1 MRAVCLA
8 KCPTPGRWKRV
19 DRAKLCDGN
28 SITNSGFSPNLML
41 ILVDCPKC
49 GSKVEFEAA
58 RAGMEEVC
66 PRCRFPLIVP
76 KRGIGPGTVVGGF
89 RIESLLGRGG
99 MGDVYL
105 AYQPSMDRYVALK
118 ILPSRLT
125 ADEELVRRFLQEVR
139 LGARLEH
146 PNLLATHEAG
156 EDQGVYYMAM
166 AYVKGETLEELVLRE
181 GPLSEKSVLEIA
193 RGVASALQYCWQEHR
208 ILHRD
213 IKPSNIMLD
222 QYGSVRVMDMGIS
235 MMVGTKSELTLDDT
249 LIGTPNYMSPEQIED
264 SRRVD
269 IRSDMYSLGATL
281 YFALTAQ
288 VPFKG
293 ATIAETVRKQ
303 MEGGLPD
310 PRTYAPKLSEPCVSL
325 LEVML
330 ACEAR
335 ARHPDWPA
343 LSEDIR
349 RVQLGKRPQHTLPRN
364 AKSVMRRR
372 RDERYGHALAVSRP
386 IRTANGT
393 ATPKKFSTRRRAFL
407 PQERSSPTSKAL
419 AILWLLMLAG
429 GAVAFYQATRSW
441 QEREERLAAM
451 RAAEL
456 RQRHMEA
463 VQRQERAKLQQQF
476 EEALQFARSRTND
489 PASALAR
496 FEELVPKVAGTEL
509 EETVRSHVAALR
521 EIESTRKRLLT
532 TARSLAQA
540 GKLEEAIE
548 FLHSYDGPHAMV
560 LREPRVALMA
570 ELSEELIRQREI
582 ELSQIEKA
590 QRQAVGRL
598 DALVTELADLLLRF
612 DFAAADRRAAEAE
625 LDDSFR
631 LVAEMR
637 DRVCRTARA
646 VAKLP
651 TLVLNSYER
660 DRGLEIPVGLK
671 RGTETLQIW
680 TVEAGK
686 VQAARIE
693 RPGWGVAVAH
703 PTSFS
708 YEDLTTREKM
718 ARLGTAPGEERDI
731 MRGLLSFEAGA
742 YDSAQK
748 YFRNASSPLVQVLE
762 QKIALRLGAGI
773 TAATENLSR

>member
-1 MRAVCLA
+1 M
-8 KCPTPGRWKRV
+8 
-19 DRAKLCDGN
+19 
-28 SITNSGFSPNLML
+28 F

-58 RAGMEEVC
+58 RAGREEVC

-139 LGARLEH
+139 LAARLEH

-181 GPLSEKSVLEIA
+181 GPLSEKSALEIA

-235 MMVGTKSELTLDDT
+235 KMVGTKSELTLDDT
-249 LIGTPNYMSPEQIED
+249 LLGTPNYMSPEQIED

-269 IRSDMYSLGATL
+269 VRSDMYSLGATL

-310 PRTYAPKLSEPCVSL
+310 PRTYAQKLSEPCVSL

-330 ACEAR
+330 AREAR
-335 ARHPDWPA
+335 ARHPDWTA

-407 PQERSSPTSKAL
+407 PQERSSPASKAL

-429 GAVAFYQATRSW
+429 GAVAFYQAARSW

-463 VQRQERAKLQQQF
+463 VRRAAEAEQERAKLQQQF

-496 FEELVPKVAGTEL
+496 FEELAPKVAGTEL
-509 EETVRSHVAALR
+509 EQTVRSHVAALR
-521 EIESTRKRLLT
+521 EEVLAREIESTGKRLLT
-532 TARSLAQA
+532 TARSLARA

-548 FLHSYDGPHAMV
+548 LLDSYDGPHAMA

-570 ELSEELIRQREI
+570 ELGEELIRQREI
-582 ELSQIEKA
+582 ELTQIEEA

-598 DALVTELADLLLRF
+598 DALVRELADLLLRF
-612 DFAAADRRAAEAE
+612 DFAAADRRTAEAE

-660 DRGLEIPVGLK
+660 DRGLEISVGLK
-671 RGTETLQIW
+671 RGTETLQILA
-680 TVEAGK
+680 VEAGK

-693 RPGWGVAVAH
+693 RRGWGVAVAH

-708 YEDLTTREKM
+708 YEDLTTREKL

-762 QKIALRLGAGI
+762 QKLALRLGAGVA
-773 TAATENLSR
+773 AATENLSR